1 MTNRFD
7 IQPARPPWD
16 APLAPVPGGPMGQG
30 PWPDGVPAS
39 PGPAWPPASP
49 MHNTGKSHG
58 IQLFPK
64 WKPGETQKKGLVDDL
79 RAANLWRLVIV
90 GGEAM
95 RVDIKFGTEKTI
107 TLTGL
112 SLPLRCSV
120 PGQLTV
126 EAYPVEAQDTEQSV
140 RATLTPATS
149 GGLIE
154 MRRLRLNASAGPFD
168 DEAFSYFAL
177 TASALTIRG
186 VATAVAALQRVP
198 LLAGSVLVS
207 GDGYEEFDT

>member
-1 MTNRFD
+1 MTQRFD
-7 IQPARPPWD
+7 IRPAYPPWD
-16 APLAPVPGGPMGQG
+16 APQAPLPAGGVDLRG
-30 PWPDGVPAS
+30 PFPDGVPSS

-49 MHNTGKSHG
+49 SHNTGKSHG

-64 WKPGETQKKGLVDDL
+64 WAAGETKKKGLIDDL

-90 GGEAM
+90 GGAAM
-95 RVDIKFGTEKTI
+95 RVDIKWGTEKTI

-120 PGQLTV
+120 PGQLSV
-126 EAYPVEAQDTEQSV
+126 EAYPVEAQDDEQSV

-154 MRRLRLNASAGPFD
+154 MRRPAVVGAFAE
-168 DEAFSYFAL
+168 EAFAYFAL
-177 TASALTIRG
+177 TASVVNVRG
-186 VATAVAALQRVP
+186 IAVAVAALSRVP
-198 LLAGSVLVS
+198 LLAGSSLTS

>member
-1 MTNRFD
+1 MTQRFD
-7 IQPARPPWD
+7 IRPALPPWD

-64 WKPGETQKKGLVDDL
+64 WAPGETKKKGLVDDL

-90 GGEAM
+90 GGSAM

-126 EAYPVEAQDTEQSV
+126 EAYPFEAQDTEQSV

-154 MRRLRLNASAGPFD
+154 MRRPAAVGAFA
-168 DEAFSYFAL
+168 DEAFAYFAL
-177 TASALTIRG
+177 TASVLNIRG
-186 VATAVAALQRVP
+186 IVTAVAALQRVP
-198 LLAGSVLVS
+198 LLAGSSLTS

>member
-1 MTNRFD
+1 MNDRFD
-7 IQPARPPWD
+7 IRPAYPPWD
-16 APLAPVPGGPMGQG
+16 APPAPVPAAPMGQG
-30 PWPDGVPAS
+30 PWPDGVPGS

-64 WKPGETQKKGLVDDL
+64 WKPGETQKKGLVDNL

-107 TLTGL
+107 TLMGL

-126 EAYPVEAQDTEQSV
+126 EAYPVSAQETEQSV

-154 MRRLRLNASAGPFD
+154 LRRVAVVGAFAE
-168 DEAFSYFAL
+168 EAFSYFAL
-177 TASALTIRG
+177 TASVLNIRG
-186 VATAVAALQRVP
+186 VVTAVAALDRVP
-198 LLAGSVLVS
+198 LLAGSSLTS